1 MTPLGRIACPI
12 FRRTLSPAGRH
23 TICAPLSLCTR
34 GRHRDTVPYQSN
46 FLPRPEGEAAM
57 TRPARAVSIAV
68 SSLLLLAGSAAAQP
82 AGLGCNAQPTA
93 QGTQT
98 LRCPTAITIVAES
111 GAKFEL
117 RDRNRDGQ
125 VDSVELSNKALLL
138 EVPKKPGRARFDV
151 VTPQAIAAVRGTK
164 WGVDAEGAK
173 TSVFVVDGRVRVARP
188 AGRGSV
194 VLGAGDGVD
203 VEPSGNLTVKRWP
216 SARVTALMA
225 RLGQQ

>member
-1 MTPLGRIACPI
+1 
-12 FRRTLSPAGRH
+12 
-23 TICAPLSLCTR
+23 
-34 GRHRDTVPYQSN
+34 
-46 FLPRPEGEAAM
+46 M
-57 TRPARAVSIAV
+57 TRLARAGSIAV
-68 SSLLLLAGSAAAQP
+68 SSLLLLTCGAAAQP
-82 AGLGCNAQPTA
+82 ARLGCNAQPTA

-98 LRCPTAITIVAES
+98 LRCSTAITIVAES
-111 GAKFEL
+111 GATFEL

-164 WGVDAEGAK
+164 WAVDAEGAK
-173 TSVFVVDGRVRVARP
+173 TSVFVVDGRVSVARP

-203 VEPSGNLTVKRWP
+203 VEPSGDLIVKRWP
-216 SARVTALMA
+216 PARVTALMA
-225 RLGQQ
+225 RLGQ